1 MSGTPAPVN
10 PVPVKAPLFEV
21 KASILTSIKK
31 AFQSYLASHKGTIT
45 SIAGVVATAFFGA
58 LYAQSQTPGHHL
70 NMMAAGGATLTAL
83 FGVLAGM
90 GKSPDTPPQSAPN
103 KPPDTMEA
111 TPAQEVAAVESAPAH
126 SPEAS

>member
-1 MSGTPAPVN
+1 MSETPAAVN
-10 PVPVKAPLFEV
+10 PCPA
-21 KASILTSIKK
+21 KASVLASIKK

-58 LYAQSQTPGHHL
+58 LYAQSQTPDHHL
-70 NMMAAGGATLTAL
+70 NLTAAGGATVTAL

-103 KPPDTMEA
+103 KPPAAMEA
-111 TPAQEVAAVESAPAH
+111 TPAQEVSAVQSA
-126 SPEAS
+126 PEAS